1 MISFAL
7 ITGVKFDFGLL
18 ATKSYLPNLLYLGIG
33 ASAICYVTWNKT
45 IEMLGAVKA
54 SVYIYIVPVITIIA
68 SGVILHEPITKI
80 VILGAALA
88 IAGLL
93 ISEKK

>member
-68 SGVILHEPITKI
+68 SGVILHEPITRI